1 MPKVVTSMVC
11 AITIAIVAACSIEPS
26 DARPGL
32 GLRGEV
38 HQQPVEDW
46 AFTADAKEIFIETV
60 TAYWIP
66 HSVTA
71 WCVTVGDDLYVAAD
85 DADKK
90 RWVANVAQN
99 PNVRLKIKDKVYEQ
113 KLVPVTDEALIAS
126 IDSGFVLKYEYE
138 EEDDEAYEGM
148 TFGYWRVIERD

>member
-1 MPKVVTSMVC
+1 
-11 AITIAIVAACSIEPS
+11 
-26 DARPGL
+26 
-32 GLRGEV
+32 
-38 HQQPVEDW
+38 
-46 AFTADAKEIFIETV
+46 
-60 TAYWIP
+60 
-66 HSVTA
+66 
-71 WCVTVGDDLYVAAD
+71 VAAD